1 MKRLFAV
8 ALCALSF
15 AGCCSYS
22 QLARDTDQKQTVDG
36 RKPVATFLVG
46 NVGYSLLGLI
56 PLTSGVTWQEGAYS
70 ENAGGVT
77 LFEDRCTLDENL
89 RSVNHACRTVGSDN
103 IANLVTTIDDARAW
117 SFFLVKRRL
126 IKTSCVILEK

>member
-1 MKRLFAV
+1 MKKLFAIS
-8 ALCALSF
+8 LSALSL

-22 QLARDTDQKQTVDG
+22 QLARDTDQVHTIDG
-36 RKPVATFLVG
+36 RKPVATYLVG

-56 PLTSGVTWQEGAYS
+56 PLSSGVTWQDGAYT

-77 LFEDRCTLDENL
+77 WFEDRCTLDENL

-103 IANLVTTIDDARAW
+103 IANLVTTVDDSRAW
-117 SFFLVKRRL
+117 SLFLVKRRL
-126 IKTSCVILEK
+126 LKTSCVILER